1 MKLKKFEQQPKHVDN
16 IPIEAINLDSEHEQP
31 PKPDKAV
38 GKNVFQPNSKYFTI
52 VIYGLLFVLGAIL
65 IYKFIGN
72 WPATVKSL
80 GNIFN
85 ILSPFLIGAMIAL
98 VLYPFIKT
106 LYNRFFMGVCH
117 IKSKKAAKMLSILVA
132 YLIAVGAFAVLIG
145 FVVPQIYKSI
155 TEIANQAPVWYE
167 NIRNLFTEF
176 EDKHA
181 NSSIDYNFINQK
193 IEDALPKLVDYM
205 TGALTNMVPYI
216 LNTSMAI
223 LSGVLNLVIAIIVS
237 IYMISDNKNIF
248 YHFKRFLY
256 AVLPKKTADNT
267 RIICKNCASIF
278 INYIIGK
285 SFDSIIVMII
295 CFIIMLIL
303 KLPYAVLISVIVGIT
318 NMIPYFGPYI
328 GGVIGGVIIVIASPI
343 KLIIFVIMIVCIQQ
357 VDGLLIGP
365 RIIGST
371 TGLKPVWV
379 VFSITV
385 GGALFGVIGMFLGV
399 PVFAVLSYLL
409 NITVQHFLDKRKV
422 TVQPYD
428 SPDDL

>member
-16 IPIEAINLDSEHEQP
+16 IPIEAINLDSEQEQP

-80 GNIFN
+80 GNIFH
-85 ILSPFLIGAMIAL
+85 ILSPFLIGGMIAL
-98 VLYPFIKT
+98 VLYPFIKI

-167 NIRNLFTEF
+167 NILNWFTEF

-223 LSGVLNLVIAIIVS
+223 LSGVLNLIIAIIVS

>member
-16 IPIEAINLDSEHEQP
+16 IPIEAINLDSEQEQP

-80 GNIFN
+80 GNIFH
-85 ILSPFLIGAMIAL
+85 ILSPFLIGGMIAL
-98 VLYPFIKT
+98 VLYPFIKA

-167 NIRNLFTEF
+167 NIRNWFTEF
-176 EDKHA
+176 EDKHT

-256 AVLPKKTADNT
+256 AVLPRKTADNT

>member
-1 MKLKKFEQQPKHVDN
+1 
-16 IPIEAINLDSEHEQP
+16 
-31 PKPDKAV
+31 
-38 GKNVFQPNSKYFTI
+38 
-52 VIYGLLFVLGAIL
+52 
-65 IYKFIGN
+65 
-72 WPATVKSL
+72 
-80 GNIFN
+80 
-85 ILSPFLIGAMIAL
+85 
-98 VLYPFIKT
+98 
-106 LYNRFFMGVCH
+106 
-117 IKSKKAAKMLSILVA
+117 MLSILVA

-155 TEIANQAPVWYE
+155 AEIANQAPVWYE
-167 NIRNLFTEF
+167 NIRNWFTEF

-371 TGLKPVWV
+371 T
-379 VFSITV
+379 
-385 GGALFGVIGMFLGV
+385 
-399 PVFAVLSYLL
+399 VLSPMGCIFYNRRWCAVWRNWNVPWSSRICRIKLLL
-409 NITVQHFLDKRKV
+409 NITVQHFLDKEK
-422 TVQPYD
+422 
-428 SPDDL
+428 SPCSLMTRPMTSRLFFGIKNSHDIVEEFLNLTTL

>member
-1 MKLKKFEQQPKHVDN
+1 MKLKKFEQQPKHVEN
-16 IPIEAINLDSEHEQP
+16 IPIEAINLDSEQEQP

-80 GNIFN
+80 GNIFH
-85 ILSPFLIGAMIAL
+85 ILSPFLIGGMIAL

-167 NIRNLFTEF
+167 NIRNWFTEF
-176 EDKHA
+176 EDKHT

-256 AVLPKKTADNT
+256 AVLPRKTADNT

>member
-16 IPIEAINLDSEHEQP
+16 IPIEAINLDSEQEQP

-80 GNIFN
+80 GNIFH

-98 VLYPFIKT
+98 VLYPFIKI

-117 IKSKKAAKMLSILVA
+117 IKSKKAAKMLSILIA

-167 NIRNLFTEF
+167 NIRNWFTEF

-205 TGALTNMVPYI
+205 TGAFTNMVPYI

-223 LSGVLNLVIAIIVS
+223 L
-237 IYMISDNKNIF
+237 
-248 YHFKRFLY
+248 
-256 AVLPKKTADNT
+256 
-267 RIICKNCASIF
+267 
-278 INYIIGK
+278 
-285 SFDSIIVMII
+285 
-295 CFIIMLIL
+295 
-303 KLPYAVLISVIVGIT
+303 
-318 NMIPYFGPYI
+318 
-328 GGVIGGVIIVIASPI
+328 
-343 KLIIFVIMIVCIQQ
+343 
-357 VDGLLIGP
+357 
-365 RIIGST
+365 
-371 TGLKPVWV
+371 
-379 VFSITV
+379 
-385 GGALFGVIGMFLGV
+385 
-399 PVFAVLSYLL
+399 
-409 NITVQHFLDKRKV
+409 
-422 TVQPYD
+422 
-428 SPDDL
+428 

>member
-16 IPIEAINLDSEHEQP
+16 IPIEAINLDSEQEQP

-80 GNIFN
+80 GNIFH
-85 ILSPFLIGAMIAL
+85 ILSPFLIGGMIAL
-98 VLYPFIKT
+98 VLYPFIKA

-117 IKSKKAAKMLSILVA
+117 IKSKKAAKILSILVA

-167 NIRNLFTEF
+167 NIRNWFTEF
-176 EDKHA
+176 EDKHT

-256 AVLPKKTADNT
+256 AVLPRKTADNT

>member
-1 MKLKKFEQQPKHVDN
+1 MPYQVQESCQNAFNSCCLPDSSWRICSINRLCCTSNIQKHYRDCQ
-16 IPIEAINLDSEHEQP
+16 S
-31 PKPDKAV
+31 
-38 GKNVFQPNSKYFTI
+38 Y
-52 VIYGLLFVLGAIL
+52 
-65 IYKFIGN
+65 
-72 WPATVKSL
+72 
-80 GNIFN
+80 
-85 ILSPFLIGAMIAL
+85 
-98 VLYPFIKT
+98 
-106 LYNRFFMGVCH
+106 
-117 IKSKKAAKMLSILVA
+117 
-132 YLIAVGAFAVLIG
+132 
-145 FVVPQIYKSI
+145 
-155 TEIANQAPVWYE
+155 PVWYE
-167 NIRNLFTEF
+167 NIRNWFTEF

-223 LSGVLNLVIAIIVS
+223 LSGVLNLIIAIIVS

-318 NMIPYFGPYI
+318 NMIPYFDHT
-328 GGVIGGVIIVIASPI
+328 S
-343 KLIIFVIMIVCIQQ
+343 
-357 VDGLLIGP
+357 
-365 RIIGST
+365 
-371 TGLKPVWV
+371 V
-379 VFSITV
+379 V
-385 GGALFGVIGMFLGV
+385 
-399 PVFAVLSYLL
+399 
-409 NITVQHFLDKRKV
+409 
-422 TVQPYD
+422 
-428 SPDDL
+428 

>member
-1 MKLKKFEQQPKHVDN
+1 MKLKKFEPSAKHVDN
-16 IPIEAINLDSEHEQP
+16 IPIEAVNLNSEDSLP
-31 PKPDKAV
+31 PKPDKPIAR
-38 GKNVFQPNSKYFTI
+38 NIFQPNSKYFTI
-52 VIYGLLFVLGAIL
+52 VVYALLFVLGSIL

-72 WPATVKSL
+72 WNSTVKAFK
-80 GNIFN
+80 NIFS

-98 VLYPFIKT
+98 ILYPFIKT
-106 LYNRFFMGVCH
+106 LYNKFFLKVCH
-117 IKSKKAAKMLSILVA
+117 IKSRRLAKVLSILVA
-132 YLIAVGAFAVLIG
+132 YIIAVGALCVLAG
-145 FVVPQIYKSI
+145 FIVPQIYKSI
-155 TEIANQAPVWYE
+155 GEIANQAPVWYE
-167 NIRNLFTEF
+167 NIRDWIAEF
-176 EDKHA
+176 ESRHSG
-181 NSSIDYNFINQK
+181 SSINYDFINKK
-193 IEDALPKLVDYM
+193 IEDALPKLFDYF
-205 TGALTNMVPYI
+205 TVALGNIVPYI

-223 LSGVLNLVIAIIVS
+223 VSGILNFVIAIIVS
-237 IYMISDNKNIF
+237 VYMISDNKNIF
-248 YHFKRFLY
+248 FHFKRFLY

-285 SFDSIIVMII
+285 SFDSLIVMIV
-295 CFIIMLIL
+295 CLIIMFIL
-303 KLPYAVLISVIVGIT
+303 KLPYAVLISVIVGVT

-328 GGVIGGVIIVIASPI
+328 GGVIGGIIIVIVSPI
-343 KLIIFVIMIVCIQQ
+343 KLIIFVIMIICIQQ

-365 RIIGST
+365 RIIGGT

-385 GGALFGVIGMFLGV
+385 GGALFGVLGMFLGV

>member
-16 IPIEAINLDSEHEQP
+16 IPIEAINLDSEQEQP

-80 GNIFN
+80 GNIFH

-132 YLIAVGAFAVLIG
+132 YLIAVGAFAILIG

-167 NIRNLFTEF
+167 NICNWFTEF

-205 TGALTNMVPYI
+205 TDALTNMVPYI

>member
-16 IPIEAINLDSEHEQP
+16 IPIEAINLDSEQEQP

-80 GNIFN
+80 GNIFH

-98 VLYPFIKT
+98 VLYPFIKI

-167 NIRNLFTEF
+167 NILNWFTEF

-223 LSGVLNLVIAIIVS
+223 LSGVLNLIIAIIVS

>member
-1 MKLKKFEQQPKHVDN
+1 M
-16 IPIEAINLDSEHEQP
+16 
-31 PKPDKAV
+31 
-38 GKNVFQPNSKYFTI
+38 
-52 VIYGLLFVLGAIL
+52 LGAIL

-80 GNIFN
+80 GNIFH

-98 VLYPFIKT
+98 VLYPFIKI

-167 NIRNLFTEF
+167 NIRN
-176 EDKHA
+176 
-181 NSSIDYNFINQK
+181 QK

-223 LSGVLNLVIAIIVS
+223 LSGVLNLIIAIIVS

>member
-1 MKLKKFEQQPKHVDN
+1 MKLKKFEPQPKHAES
-16 IPIEAINLDSEHEQP
+16 IPIEAIDLDYEKEQP

-38 GKNVFQPNSKYFTI
+38 AKNVFQPNSKYFTI
-52 VIYGLLFVLGAIL
+52 VVYGLIFVLGAIL

-72 WPATVKSL
+72 WSSTVRTL
-80 GNIFN
+80 GRIFK

-98 VLYPFIKT
+98 ILYPFIKT
-106 LYNRFFMGVCH
+106 IYNRFFLGVCH
-117 IKSKKAAKMLSILVA
+117 IKSKKAAKILSIIVA
-132 YLIAVGAFAVLIG
+132 YLVAVGAFAVLIG

-155 TEIANQAPVWYE
+155 TEIATQAPVWYDNILNWFTDFE
-167 NIRNLFTEF
+167 N
-176 EDKHA
+176 KHA

-193 IEDALPKLVDYM
+193 IEDAIPKVIDYL
-205 TGALTNMVPYI
+205 TGALTNIVPYI

-223 LSGVLNLVIAIIVS
+223 LSGVLNLIIAIIVS
-237 IYMISDNKNIF
+237 VYMISDNKNLF

-285 SFDSIIVMII
+285 SFDSLIIMII
-295 CFIIMLIL
+295 CFITMLIL
-303 KLPYAVLISVIVGIT
+303 KLPYAVLISVIVGVT

-328 GGVIGGVIIVIASPI
+328 GGVIGGVIVVIASPV
-343 KLIIFVIMIVCIQQ
+343 KLIVFVIMIICIQQ
-357 VDGLLIGP
+357 ADGLFIGP
-365 RIIGST
+365 SIIGGT

-385 GGALFGVIGMFLGV
+385 GGALFGVLGMFLGV
-399 PVFAVLSYLL
+399 PVFAVLSYLM

>member
-1 MKLKKFEQQPKHVDN
+1 MKLKKFESQPKHVDN
-16 IPIEAINLDSEHEQP
+16 IPIEAVDLDSEQEQP

-38 GKNVFQPNSKYFTI
+38 AKNVFQPNSKYFTI

-72 WPATVKSL
+72 WPATVKAF
-80 GNIFN
+80 GNIFH

-98 VLYPFIKT
+98 ILYPFIKT
-106 LYNRFFMGVCH
+106 LYNKFFMGVCH

-155 TEIANQAPVWYE
+155 TEIATQAPVWYD
-167 NIRNLFTEF
+167 NIRNWFTEF
-176 EDKHA
+176 ENKHA
-181 NSSIDYNFINQK
+181 SSSIDFNFINQK
-193 IEDALPKLVDYM
+193 IEDALPKLVDYL
-205 TGALTNMVPYI
+205 TSALANIVPYI

-237 IYMISDNKNIF
+237 VYMISDNKNIF

-295 CFIIMLIL
+295 CFIVMLIL

>member
-16 IPIEAINLDSEHEQP
+16 IPIEAINLDSEQEQP

-80 GNIFN
+80 GNIFH
-85 ILSPFLIGAMIAL
+85 ILSPFLIGGMIAL
-98 VLYPFIKT
+98 VLYPFIKA

-167 NIRNLFTEF
+167 NIRNWFTEF
-176 EDKHA
+176 EDKHT

-256 AVLPKKTADNT
+256 AVLPRKTADNT

-428 SPDDL
+428 PPDDL

>member
-1 MKLKKFEQQPKHVDN
+1 MKLKKFEQQPKHVEN
-16 IPIEAINLDSEHEQP
+16 IPIEAINLDSEQEQP

-80 GNIFN
+80 GNI
-85 ILSPFLIGAMIAL
+85 
-98 VLYPFIKT
+98 
-106 LYNRFFMGVCH
+106 CH
-117 IKSKKAAKMLSILVA
+117 IKSKKAATMLSILVA

-167 NIRNLFTEF
+167 NIRNWFTEF

-223 LSGVLNLVIAIIVS
+223 LSGVLNLIIAIIVS

>member
-1 MKLKKFEQQPKHVDN
+1 MKLKKFEQQPKHVEN
-16 IPIEAINLDSEHEQP
+16 IPIEAINLDSEQEQP

-80 GNIFN
+80 GNIFH
-85 ILSPFLIGAMIAL
+85 ILSPFLIGGMIAL

-167 NIRNLFTEF
+167 NIRNWFTEF

-267 RIICKNCASIF
+267 RIICKNCGSIF

-318 NMIPYFGPYI
+318 N
-328 GGVIGGVIIVIASPI
+328 IIVIASPI

>member
-1 MKLKKFEQQPKHVDN
+1 
-16 IPIEAINLDSEHEQP
+16 
-31 PKPDKAV
+31 
-38 GKNVFQPNSKYFTI
+38 
-52 VIYGLLFVLGAIL
+52 
-65 IYKFIGN
+65 
-72 WPATVKSL
+72 
-80 GNIFN
+80 
-85 ILSPFLIGAMIAL
+85 
-98 VLYPFIKT
+98 
-106 LYNRFFMGVCH
+106 MGVCH

-167 NIRNLFTEF
+167 NIRNWFTEF

-205 TGALTNMVPYI
+205 TDALTNMVPYI

-256 AVLPKKTADNT
+256 AVLPRKTADNT